1 MYVRVRDRVERRFY
15 LFQDET
21 ASLLAKQVRS
31 YKILLAS
38 KDTPCIRFCL
48 TMKIVPITLFLLPF
62 VQGTNAAVVDEQQR
76 QKQQHLRGL
85 GEGGGDDDPCGFKG
99 TWIGEGICSINFP
112 SREEVAHGCARN
124 RKLKLYPNDDGTLEA
139 TSQVR
144 ACVVL

>member
-1 MYVRVRDRVERRFY
+1 
-15 LFQDET
+15 
-21 ASLLAKQVRS
+21 
-31 YKILLAS
+31 
-38 KDTPCIRFCL
+38 
-48 TMKIVPITLFLLPF
+48 MKIVPITLFLLPF

-85 GEGGGDDDPCGFKG
+85 GEGGDDDPCGFKG

-112 SREEVAHGCARN
+112 NREEVAHGCARN